1 MIIWLASYPKSG
13 NTWIRAFLTA
23 YYYSRD
29 GIFNFKL
36 LEKIDQYPKAK
47 YFDKKI
53 EKPGDINLYWN
64 SSQEKISIKKEVKI
78 LKTHNSLL
86 AINGNNFT
94 SPKHTLGVIYIV
106 RDPRNVLTSLKNHY
120 DIGYNEAIEF
130 MQNEKKYIYDNREE
144 NIKLDFANFQF
155 LSSWSNH
162 YKSWTNTSGFKK
174 IVIKYEDLILDPT
187 KNFRNLII
195 YVNSLLKKNDTI
207 DDKKIKMCIE
217 TTNFELLKKKE
228 ESSGF
233 PESVYSNKL
242 KKNVTFFNLGFKNQW
257 NEAVPKD
264 LHKKINEIY
273 KKDLEILGY

>member
-13 NTWIRAFLTA
+13 NTWIRAFLAA
-23 YYYSRD
+23 YYHSRD
-29 GIFNFKL
+29 GIFDFKL

-64 SSQEKISIKKEVKI
+64 SSQEKISIKKVVKI
-78 LKTHNSLL
+78 FKTHNSLL

-144 NIKLDFANFQF
+144 NTKLDFANFQF
-155 LSSWSNH
+155 ISSWSNH
-162 YKSWTNTSGFKK
+162 YKSWINTSAFKK
-174 IVIKYEDLILDPT
+174 IVIKYEDLDLDPT
-187 KNFRNLII
+187 KNFRNLIS
-195 YVNSLLKKNDTI
+195 YVNSLIKKNEII
-207 DDKKIKMCIE
+207 DDKKIQMCIE

-228 ESSGF
+228 ESTGF
-233 PESVYSNKL
+233 HETVYSNKL
-242 KKNVTFFNLGFKNQW
+242 KKNVTFFNLGSKNQW
-257 NEAVPKD
+257 NKAVPKD

-273 KKDLEILGY
+273 KKDLETLGY

>member
-13 NTWIRAFLTA
+13 NTWIRAFLAA

-29 GIFNFKL
+29 GIFDFKL
-36 LEKIDQYPKAK
+36 LKKIDQYPKAK

-53 EKPGDINLYWN
+53 EKPGDISLYWN
-64 SSQEKISIKKEVKI
+64 SSQEKISNKKEVKI
-78 LKTHNSLL
+78 FKTHNSLL
-86 AINGNNFT
+86 AINKNNFT
-94 SPKHTLGVIYIV
+94 STKHTLGVIYIV

-130 MQNEKKYIYDNREE
+130 MQNERKYIYDNREE
-144 NIKLDFANFQF
+144 NTKLDFANFQF

-242 KKNVTFFNLGFKNQW
+242 KKNVTFFNLGSKNQW